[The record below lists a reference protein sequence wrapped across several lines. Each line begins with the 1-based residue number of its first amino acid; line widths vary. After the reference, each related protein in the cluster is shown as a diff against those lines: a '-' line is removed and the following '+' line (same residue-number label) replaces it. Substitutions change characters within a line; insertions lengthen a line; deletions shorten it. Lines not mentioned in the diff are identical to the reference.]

1 LTLQSNFTDGLPNC
15 ICLAHAE
22 FDLRLARISI
32 LIDTL
37 AYTALCFTHTVTQ
50 FIVFVM
56 LQALGSGANP
66 ALSSLCLMFAD
77 PNETGSLMGAISVL
91 QIIFAQV
98 IGPVLFNGV
107 YA

>member
-1 LTLQSNFTDGLPNC
+1 MQT
-15 ICLAHAE
+15 E

-32 LIDTL
+32 ILDIIS
-37 AYTALCFTHTVTQ
+37 YIALCFTSTATH
-50 FIVFVM
+50 FILFVM
-56 LQALGSGANP
+56 VQALGSGANP

-77 PNETGSLMGAISVL
+77 PNEIGSLMGALSVL

-98 IGPVLFNGV
+98 FGPIIFNGV